1 MRKNVALVL
10 ASLAFSLLLIEAV
23 LRLLGWSFP
32 IFAQPDPDLG
42 WSFRPGVQG
51 WATHENTAYLRIN
64 RQGFRGDD
72 WPHQARAFRI
82 AVLGDSFVESSN
94 LPDEQALTTLIQC
107 NLQDCPAFT
116 TGIEVL

>member
-42 WSFRPGVQG
+42 WSFRPGLHG

-72 WPHQARAFRI
+72 WRQHANGFRI

-94 LPDEQALTTLIQC
+94 LPEEHALTAVIER
-107 NLQDCPAFT
+107 NLR
-116 TGIEVL
+116 